1 MELKIK
7 YNFATNI
14 PRKAAVLILDRSLVT
29 DQSNR

>member
-1 MELKIK
+1 MELQIK

-14 PRKAAVLILDRSLVT
+14 ARKTAVLIRNRPIVT